1 MIPQELK
8 QVNNWCVYKLIEDKD
23 RPEKPKKIPINA
35 RTGGGAMSNNPSTWC
50 DYETAVN
57 AVGKYGEGLGF
68 FFSPPYFGVDID
80 GVDDEIQK
88 YKDGDSN
95 NIISEFIHSLGS
107 YAEYSLSG
115 KGIHIICKGELPQ
128 GGRRKANV
136 EMYSEGRYFIMT
148 GNIAS
153 EYTDIVDCTESIKYL
168 HAKYIGTPMDS
179 QKREINMSV
188 NLDLDEHQILDIALK
203 SKQGQAFNTLY
214 QGFWQGLY
222 PSQSEADLS
231 FANMLAFWTNRDKFK
246 MDSIFRKSGLFR
258 PKWDSRRGSSTYG
271 EYILN
276 KAIADC
282 REVFT
287 PGSGIDDYGVIILD
301 KKIKRYAFD
310 DTGNADRFVDKFK
323 DRARYSYINKGWYFY
338 NGRKWEFDNSGYIKG
353 LTEEILKDMK
363 LQRAYCKDEEEE
375 KAYDKHLRYT
385 RNNRGKTNMI
395 KESEHRLSIL
405 PHEFDKVKEYFNC
418 INGVINLRN
427 GEIFEH
433 HHEQYLSKVS
443 YVEYTDKIDTPLWIE
458 FLNQVFDNDQ
468 ELIGYIQK
476 AVGYSM
482 SGSTKE
488 QCVFFCYGNGRNG
501 KSTFLDIIADIMG
514 DYATNIQ
521 PETIMVRGQQGGANS
536 DIARLQGAR
545 FVTTVEPNEGA
556 RINEGLLKQL
566 TGGDIV
572 TARHLYGKEFEF
584 QPEFKIWMSTNHKPI
599 IRGRDLGIWRR
610 MHLIPFT
617 VQIPEEKV
625 DKNLKYKLKKEL
637 TGILKWA
644 VDGCIKWQ
652 REGLEMPSAVKEA
665 VKEYQSEM
673 DVISAFLEDCTER
686 GPGEV
691 KASDL
696 YKAYTTWAN
705 ENNEY
710 KMSNTRFGK
719 ELGLRFNRVKNR
731 DGWYYQGLRLDVDY
745 EPYQVSYYNK

>member
-1 MIPQELK
+1 MIPNELK
-8 QVNNWCVYKLIEDKD
+8 LVNSWCVYKIVDDLD
-23 RPEKPKKIPINA
+23 RPGKTKKIPINA
-35 RTGGGAMSNNPSTWC
+35 KTGEYAQSNNPSTWS
-50 DYETAVN
+50 DYETALA

-68 FFSPPYFGVDID
+68 FFSPPYFGIDID
-80 GVDDEIQK
+80 GIQDDIEK
-88 YKDGDSN
+88 YKNGDSN
-95 NIISEFIHSLGS
+95 NIISEFIYSLGS
-107 YAEYSLSG
+107 YAEYSVSG
-115 KGIHIICKGELPQ
+115 NGIHIICKGTLPP
-128 GGRRKANV
+128 GGRRKENV

-153 EYTDIVDCTESIKYL
+153 EYTEIVDCTESVKYL
-168 HAKYIGTPMDS
+168 HAKYIGGVTKESFKGEPAP
-179 QKREINMSV
+179 
-188 NLDLDEHQILDIALK
+188 LDLDEQQLINIALK

-231 FANMLAFWTNRDKFK
+231 FANMLAFWTQRDKNK
-246 MDSIFRKSGLFR
+246 MDSIFRKSGLYR

-271 EYILN
+271 NYILDR
-276 KAIADC
+276 AIADC

-287 PGSGIDDYGVIILD
+287 PGGGIDDYGVIILD

-375 KAYDKHLRYT
+375 KAYDKHLKYT
-385 RNNRGKTNMI
+385 RNNRGKTNMV

-405 PHEFDKVKEYFNC
+405 PHEFDKVKEHFNC

-427 GEIFEH
+427 GEISEH
-433 HHEQYLSKVS
+433 HHEQYLSKIS
-443 YVEYTDKIDTPLWIE
+443 YVEYTDKIDTPMWLE
-458 FLNQVFDNDQ
+458 FLNQIFDNDQ
-468 ELIGYIQK
+468 ELINYIQK
-476 AVGYSM
+476 SVGYSM

-501 KSTFLDIIADIMG
+501 KSTFLDIISDIMG

-521 PETIMVRGQQGGANS
+521 PETIMVNRQTGGANS
-536 DIARLQGAR
+536 DIARLKGAR
-545 FVTTVEPNEGA
+545 FVTTVEPNQGA

-572 TARHLYGKEFEF
+572 TARHLYGQEFEF

-617 VQIPEEKV
+617 VQIPDDKV

-637 TGILKWA
+637 TGILNWA
-644 VDGCIKWQ
+644 VEGCIKWQ
-652 REGLEMPSAVKEA
+652 KEGLTMPGAVEDA
-665 VKEYQSEM
+665 VKEYKSEM
-673 DVISAFLEDCTER
+673 DVISAFLEDCTSQ

-691 KASDL
+691 KASEL
-696 YKAYTTWAN
+696 YRAYADWAEQN
-705 ENNEY
+705 GEY
-710 KMSNTRFGK
+710 KMSNTMFGK
-719 ELGLRFNRVKNR
+719 EVGMRYERRKTMH
-731 DGWYYQGLRLDVDY
+731 GWFYQGIRLNN
-745 EPYQVSYYNK
+745 ESKPYQVNWNN